1 MVLLICS
8 VFTPQGGSRLY
19 PHRSLSIVCP
29 GQDYPAGGNRSG
41 WPMLMTSPSGRRIGH
56 PYEEVALEPEGTQSA
71 SFGRAGAGWL
81 PMTADISGRSR
92 ILRDVRRPHERRRGF
107 SPGIPAEDMAI
118 VNQTLVD
125 RAFRSRTRAGGASR
139 TWAGPSGSREGER
152 LSAIGETAEPVFRNI
167 RESESDTA
175 GMPGVVAQ
183 TVAGTPGPGDPA
195 SIRATACPRSL
206 DGPLA
211 FPGYQQDRW
220 SAVQK
225 THEEGWANLVALW
238 ASYNRHLAHVISH
251 LPDERLDV
259 PCRVGA
265 NDPVSLRFLVED
277 YLRHL
282 LHHLRQ
288 IGIAAE

>member
-1 MVLLICS
+1 MIEPDAAVALVWEGHLLD
-8 VFTPQGGSRLY
+8 LE
-19 PHRSLSIVCP
+19 
-29 GQDYPAGGNRSG
+29 
-41 WPMLMTSPSGRRIGH
+41 GRRD
-56 PYEEVALEPEGTQSA
+56 EAVARYQIEDALRPQV
-71 SFGRAGAGWL
+71 RAAAPLRYDGA
-81 PMTADISGRSR
+81 MIS
-92 ILRDVRRPHERRRGF
+92 
-107 SPGIPAEDMAI
+107 
-118 VNQTLVD
+118 
-125 RAFRSRTRAGGASR
+125 
-139 TWAGPSGSREGER
+139 EGER
-152 LSAIGETAEPVFRNI
+152 LSAIVDTAEPVFRNI
-167 RESESDTA
+167 RESESERPVL
-175 GMPGVVAQ
+175 PGGWSHKQLLGHLV
-183 TVAGTPGPGDPA
+183 DSA
-195 SIRATACPRSL
+195 SNNHQRFVRASL